1 MLQVVDHPSP
11 ETCLDQLLAA
21 RDQSPF
27 SLTVRFVHCQY
38 YLPGE
43 PELPLLTLFWR
54 ETEGGPVY
62 AAVGKKAEPDEGE
75 GARQLAERLELPVF
89 DLDAPL
95 PLQPVSVPKPW
106 GREIWYSGIEQ
117 RGQSGVGEPGRLVP
131 LPWLLAALPRRF
143 AAGDERGINL
153 LKILDPLPDE
163 VYGDLYFEMHEEKRE
178 IYIVTRVDPRAWPD
192 GRGAIRFGFNQ
203 RKRREM
209 GSDEAFLAAYREAV
223 AEYRLVREEVD
234 HRFDILR
241 EGGGYDANEPLPA
254 ELLKAWA
261 DQLPQELHGEE
272 KRLRAAMDSFTAL
285 RPLEVGDVI
294 SVPTHTPHSL
304 QHGVRTVEFQ
314 TPVYER
320 KILSF
325 AQKVLTQGHWDTE
338 EALAKVRL
346 DTPEQAPFLELES
359 DGHFVRE
366 RIVDFAD
373 FTVDRI
379 RFFVPGDYHLDG
391 GESYRIAMVV
401 GGELKLGGI
410 PAEAE
415 TAWLLASGAA
425 MDVVSAVAGT
435 ALLVAESKR

>member
-11 ETCLDQLLAA
+11 ETCLDQLLAEGGA
-21 RDQSPF
+21 SPF
-27 SLTVRFVHCQY
+27 SLAVRFVHCQY

-43 PELPLLTLFWR
+43 PELSLLALLWR
-54 ETEGGPVY
+54 EGEGGPVC
-62 AAVGKKAEPDEGE
+62 AAISENADLREGE
-75 GARQLAERLELPVF
+75 SARQLAERLKLPIF
-89 DLDAPL
+89 NLDAPL

-106 GREIWYSGIEQ
+106 GREIWYSGIER
-117 RGQSGVGEPGRLVP
+117 RGQSGVGEPGQQIP

-192 GRGAIRFGFNQ
+192 GRGAIRFGFDQ
-203 RKRREM
+203 QKRRNFN
-209 GSDEAFLAAYREAV
+209 SDEAFVAAYRRAV
-223 AEYRLVREEVD
+223 AEYRQVREEVD
-234 HRFDILR
+234 RRFDTLR
-241 EGGGYDANEPLPA
+241 EQGGYGTDEPVPA
-254 ELLKAWA
+254 EQLKAWA
-261 DQLPQELHGEE
+261 DQLPRDLRREE
-272 KRLRAAMDSFTAL
+272 ESLREAMDSYTAL
-285 RPLEVGDVI
+285 RPLELGDVI
-294 SVPTHTPHSL
+294 SVPTLTPHSL

-338 EALAKVRL
+338 EALAKVQL
-346 DTPEQAPFLELES
+346 DTPEQPPFRELEKG
-359 DGHFVRE
+359 DHFVRE

-379 RFFVPGDYHLDG
+379 RFFAAGSYRLLPGT
-391 GESYRIAMVV
+391 SYRIAMVV
-401 GGELKLGGI
+401 GGELKLGSI
-410 PAEAE
+410 PAAAE
-415 TAWLLASGAA
+415 SAWLLAAGAGVE
-425 MDVVSAVAGT
+425 VVPATEGA
-435 ALLVAESKR
+435 ALLVAGPKE

>member
-11 ETCLDQLLAA
+11 ETCLDQLLAV
-21 RDQSPF
+21 RDQTPF
-27 SLTVRFVHCQY
+27 SLAVRFRHCQY

-43 PELPLLTLFWR
+43 PELPLLALFWR
-54 ETEGGPVY
+54 ETGGGPVY
-62 AAVGKKAEPDEGE
+62 AAVGKKAEPGEGE
-75 GARQLAERLELPVF
+75 GARQLAERLQFPVF
-89 DLDAPL
+89 DLGAPL

-117 RGQSGVGEPGRLVP
+117 RGQSGVGEPQIP

-192 GRGAIRFGFNQ
+192 GQGAIRFGFNQ
-203 RKRREM
+203 RKRRGM

-223 AEYRLVREEVD
+223 AEYRRVREEVD
-234 HRFDILR
+234 RRFDVLR
-241 EGGGYDANEPLPA
+241 ERGGYGASEPVPA
-254 ELLKAWA
+254 ERLKAWA
-261 DQLPQELHGEE
+261 DQLPRELHEE
-272 KRLRAAMDSFTAL
+272 EERLRAAMDSFTAL

-325 AQKVLTQGHWDTE
+325 AQKVLTQEHWDTE
-338 EALAKVRL
+338 EALAKVQL

-359 DGHFVRE
+359 GDHFVRE
-366 RIVDFAD
+366 RIVDFDD

-379 RFFVPGDYHLDG
+379 RFSAPGSYRLIS

-401 GGELKLGGI
+401 GDKLALDKRQ
-410 PAEAE
+410 AEVE
-415 TAWLLASGAA
+415 SAWLLASGVT
-425 MDVVSAVAGT
+425 MDVVSAVAGA
-435 ALLVAESKR
+435 ALLVAEPKR